1 MRDPRTVQY
10 GIVKSKKGFFIGDVS
25 YALTSDMLE
34 QWGTQNCKQGC
45 VKLKVKS
52 AEPYNEFISA
62 DTYFGDGLYR
72 YSESDSM
79 EPGKPYKDKRLPGA
93 LPVDGGNIGVVPLEL
108 CGDWELDTIDESA
121 LGMIYKCTN
130 QSEAYLFRDTLGVF
144 NIKLTLCNDP
154 KDPAKEIYIQIK
166 TAFIDYQDV
175 IK

>member
-25 YALTSDMLE
+25 YVLTSDMLE
-34 QWGTQNCKQGC
+34 QWGAQNCKQGC

-62 DTYFGDGLYR
+62 DTYFGDGVYR
-72 YSESDSM
+72 YSENDSM
-79 EPGKPYKDKRLPGA
+79 ESRKPYKDKQLPRA

-108 CGDWELDTIDESA
+108 CGDWELDMIRKSA
-121 LGMIYKCTN
+121 LGMIYECAK
-130 QSEAYLFRDTLGVF
+130 QGEAYLFRDTLGVF

-154 KDPAKEIYIQIK
+154 KDPAKEIYLQIK
-166 TAFIDYQDV
+166 TAE
-175 IK
+175 